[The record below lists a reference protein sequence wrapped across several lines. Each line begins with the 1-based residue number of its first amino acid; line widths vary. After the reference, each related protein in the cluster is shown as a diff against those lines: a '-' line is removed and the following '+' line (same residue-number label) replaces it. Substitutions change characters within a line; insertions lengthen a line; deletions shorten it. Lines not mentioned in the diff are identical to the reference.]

1 MSDEI
6 TRSSLP
12 AVVKRAAELATA
24 EGEPEERI
32 SEAEVIR
39 IAAELGLAERHVRAA
54 LYEGTE
60 EPERGSFID
69 REFGVP
75 RIISTRA
82 VQMPTDQ
89 ARRALEDYLVTC
101 EYLQIVRRQT
111 SSSTFHRADDAI
123 SRVARGFSRSRK
135 HCLANAEAVEITT
148 RELEPGWTHVRLKA
162 VYPDARKSHIIGASV
177 GTIFIGGPLGVW
189 SAVATNIVLTDALG
203 AAASLGVGTA
213 IGLTAFS
220 GLAVGMFSAARNNY
234 RKWRERTR
242 TEAEFLLDRLEK
254 DSALRAPTAPWLRK
268 LQLKLGR
275 L

>member
-1 MSDEI
+1 MSNEI

-12 AVVKRAAELATA
+12 AVVKRAAELATS

-54 LYEGTE
+54 LYEGAE
-60 EPERGSFID
+60 EPENLSLID

-75 RIISTRA
+75 RILTTRA
-82 VQMPTDQ
+82 VQLPPDQ

-101 EYLQIVRRQT
+101 EYLQIVRRQPA
-111 SSSTFHRADDAI
+111 SSTFHRADDAI
-123 SRVARGFSRSRK
+123 SRVARGFSRSKK

-162 VYPDARKSHIIGASV
+162 IYPDARRSHIVGASM

-220 GLAVGMFSAARNNY
+220 GMAVGMFSAARNNY
-234 RKWRERTR
+234 RKWRERTK

-254 DSALRAPTAPWLRK
+254 DSSLRAPTSPWLRK